1 MTSRKEIQEAHER
14 DVIRQCVTWLNST
27 TSSHF
32 RVKARPNPPDAVLWD
47 KRSSRWG
54 WIEHADIYRSGDE
67 AHEERSLA
75 VSGEK
80 NYFHAEHPI
89 VEPDQR
95 LATAFV
101 ETLCDKLQKS
111 SYACAFETYGAGIL
125 ILTERD
131 PLFAGS
137 TIERIYE
144 GIAGYEF
151 SGDLGYFK
159 DVYLGYRLLNGLR
172 FQRIYTGS
180 LPSTPM
186 TGFPG
191 NTCQSR

>member
-1 MTSRKEIQEAHER
+1 
-14 DVIRQCVTWLNST
+14 
-27 TSSHF
+27 
-32 RVKARPNPPDAVLWD
+32 VLCD
-47 KRSSRWG
+47 ECCSRWV
-54 WIEHADIYRSGDE
+54 WVEHGDIYRSGDE

-80 NYFHAEHPI
+80 DYFHTEHPI

-101 ETLCDKLQKS
+101 ETLRDKLQKS
-111 SYACAFETYGAGIL
+111 SYACVFETYGAGIL

-144 GIAGYEF
+144 EIAGYEF

-172 FQRIYTGS
+172 FQRIYYE
-180 LPSTPM
+180 STRA
-186 TGFPG
+186 T
-191 NTCQSR
+191 